1 MGKKKKF
8 YAVRKG
14 LRTGLYDTWEAC
26 EQAVKGY
33 SGAEFKSF
41 ASLEEAKAY
50 LAEAG
55 VESDVFVS
63 DNSVTVKDHVTK
75 QLHDPDTNE
84 PPLFIPDDTVT
95 DNDLIAYVDGSYD
108 HSLRRYGYGC
118 VLLTPD
124 GEKILSGSGNDP
136 GSLPL
141 RNVAG
146 EMLGAMH
153 AVQWAIREGYTSL
166 EIRYDYEGIEKWV
179 TGKYRAMNERTQQY
193 AAYMRGCASKIRL
206 SFKKVRAHSGDTLND
221 KADQAA
227 RGALHE

>member
-1 MGKKKKF
+1 MAKKKKY

-14 LRTGLYDTWEAC
+14 IETGLFDTWTEC
-26 EQAVKGY
+26 EQDVKGY

-41 ASLEEAKAY
+41 GSLEDAKAW
-50 LAEAG
+50 LGEAG
-55 VESDVFVS
+55 VEPSGHGAGGHDAGALDLFQP
-63 DNSVTVKDHVTK
+63 DN
-75 QLHDPDTNE
+75 
-84 PPLFIPDDTVT
+84 TVT
-95 DNDLIAYVDGSYD
+95 EDDLIAYVDGSYD

-136 GSLPL
+136 DSLPL

-179 TGKYRAMNERTQQY
+179 TGQYRALNERTRQY
-193 AAYMRGCASKIRL
+193 AAYMRGCAAKIRL
-206 SFKKVRAHSGDTLND
+206 SFKKVRAHSGDALND
-221 KADQAA
+221 MADQAA

>member
-1 MGKKKKF
+1 MGKKKKV

-14 LRTGLYDTWEAC
+14 VRTGLFDTWEAC

-33 SGAEFKSF
+33 SGAEFKGF
-41 ASLEEAKAY
+41 ATEEEARAY
-50 LAEAG
+50 LADAGAAPAMYGASSSHSDIKEPSSAG
-55 VESDVFVS
+55 V
-63 DNSVTVKDHVTK
+63 T
-75 QLHDPDTNE
+75 
-84 PPLFIPDDTVT
+84 DDTVT
-95 DNDLIAYVDGSYD
+95 EDDLIAYVDGSYD
-108 HSLRRYGYGC
+108 HSLRKYGYGC
-118 VLLTPD
+118 VLLTPE

-136 GSLPL
+136 VSLPL

-179 TGKYRAMNERTQQY
+179 TGQYRAMNERTRQY

-206 SFKKVRAHSGDTLND
+206 SFKKVKAHSGDTLND
-221 KADQAA
+221 MADEAA
-227 RGALHE
+227 RGALTQGS